1 MRLVRTLAA
10 LAALALAARPA
21 HATTFTLGE
30 FVSYSQGSWGQD
42 PACNQFGCNAAAVLE
57 NNFDSVFARF
67 NGLMEVGIPGPA
79 GFSIIFDG
87 PDPIITYLPA
97 SGTPGPLTADL
108 LDPVTSASGGL
119 GGEVVTAELN
129 VAFSDAGVLAHPHGV
144 PFGDLVLQNL
154 ESLVGSPGFGPEIA
168 QLDGAPVHELLSEAN
183 LLLGGAASPFTP
195 EEMFVLLD
203 GVDFSFAEGVIL
215 SSGAEIDGL
224 PDTFAMEHLAFPG
237 TAPTVPEPSTWAMLI
252 IGFAGLGFVRYR
264 ASRKSNAV
272 AGSSGSAQGRG

>member
-1 MRLVRTLAA
+1 MMRLGRTFAA
-10 LAALALAARPA
+10 LAALALAAPPG

-30 FVSYSQGSWGQD
+30 FVSYSEGSWGQD

-97 SGTPGPLTADL
+97 SGAPGPFTVDL
-108 LDPVTSASGGL
+108 LDPVTTASGAL
-119 GGEVVTAELN
+119 GGEVVTATLN
-129 VAFSDAGVLAHPHGV
+129 VMFSNDGLLAHPAGV

-154 ESLVGSPGFGPEIA
+154 DSLDDPSFGPEIA
-168 QLDGAPVHELLSEAN
+168 ELDGVPVHELLSEAD
-183 LLLGGAASPFTP
+183 LLLGGAPSPFTP
-195 EEMFVLLD
+195 QEMFVILND
-203 GVDFSFAEGVIL
+203 VDMSFAEGVIL

-224 PDTFAMEHLAFPG
+224 PDTFAMEHLAFPAM
-237 TAPTVPEPSTWAMLI
+237 TPTVPEPSTWAMLL
-252 IGFAGLGFVRYR
+252 IGFAGLGLMGWR
-264 ASRKSNAV
+264 ASRRNLTF
-272 AGSSGSAQGRG
+272 GDGRK